1 MGGQKAMKRYQRY
14 LYGLLGALLLASAC
28 VHDIPQMSV
37 VDGDPFPEGK
47 KVTITFSV
55 PAPEERVGTKAED
68 GIGDE
73 GKLNTLHVA
82 VFGSSGYLKEYVK
95 AMRLGE
101 EGTGEWAPET
111 YTYRD
116 PYWNE
121 GMTPEEKAKHEH
133 IVPLIKYSATLSL
146 SEKNRIIH
154 FIGNG
159 PVTLP
164 YDADTTVMA
173 TLMSEGGEGGFWQIR
188 RMERIGA
195 LKDAQGHYID
205 KDGHIIED
213 GTGYVPD
220 DYTNAQL
227 NKVPLVRNWAKISI
241 VADDPAQSNFT
252 PISFAIVNVPT
263 KGTIAP
269 LWKGNMG
276 SLMFVEDYQD
286 QTFER
291 LSGELKYP
299 ASLPDEAIFDETIPD
314 LDHFISADA
323 AAFLYERPVPNE
335 ALKSTFVIV
344 YGRFK
349 DGNNYFYKVDLA
361 DGGYYYPI
369 YRNFNYQIH
378 ITRIGSKGFSTPQGA
393 AESVGGVDISSEVS
407 TSHLGDI
414 SDGIAQLSV
423 RPWMSRSFYMQ
434 QIDNNILSVK
444 LLDDITTSPPH
455 VNQNYRD
462 SVFNSQPVT
471 KNIDGHTV
479 YLVSKVVGNDNPVT
493 LEILP
498 VEDGLGNVI
507 TDAFIAHPPV
517 TGSDQSTAWIDGW
530 RQIYFSTVAPES
542 GMQPRTQTLRIKS
555 SFIEGDVPRVF
566 FRDVLIT
573 VLPRQ
578 QMKVSCLKPELEN
591 VIGAEQTL
599 TILIPEGL
607 PQSMFPLDFTI
618 EPEAMSLMPKTGS
631 NMPVVYGPTIAV
643 PVVEK
648 ATGTFQFIRSLTYE
662 EYMDPAI
669 QSVKDPDNGSMWRP
683 VVSEFVT
690 TRTENA
696 TKIWVASDNFETNW
710 AAFQNAAKKF
720 RNLTIPSFELS
731 DLQSTEYTFPIHF
744 EVEESYLYGF
754 PRVSLLTRGV
764 TVVSDLPEATIT
776 NNGDGSVT
784 YEYQA
789 TQEMQDIRFKLT
801 GELVQIISETDG
813 HFSID
818 ISAREEDRYT
828 PASVAL
834 RRFTDCRFRDGIWS
848 KGVNL
853 YSNVMF
859 EYVTTDA
866 RNNGKAAPFGYRD
879 DKDFPAVVTLKE
891 VGTDKAFTYLY
902 YPGNSSTGVPT
913 VDNFP
918 LTEVTYHEIPFKT
931 KTDNT
936 DPFAFRMVAPSYLTK
951 TITAGR
957 FSGAQAIGNYESTP
971 VTNNSF
977 NNNRKKASFSY
988 KNDCK
993 VEVEFDKTVKVENGN
1008 LKWEKPSS
1016 EATQTFTMSVKSITS
1031 GNKPLYYV
1039 EITFA
1044 EGSTVPDMSV
1054 NEGEGT
1060 ISRYWGYKDTPTLQY
1075 IWNFPVS
1082 YSTMTSDP
1090 AAHTLTFTS
1099 SDDVKISKIIIR
1111 GIGMPSGANF
1121 VNYPQP

>member
-1 MGGQKAMKRYQRY
+1 MKRYQRY
-14 LYGLLGALLLASAC
+14 LYGLLATLLLASAC
-28 VHDIPQMSV
+28 VRDIPQMSV

-73 GKLNTLHVA
+73 GKLNTLHLA

-101 EGTGEWAPET
+101 EGTGEWAPEY

-133 IVPLIKYSATLSL
+133 TVPLIKYSATLSL

-188 RMERIGA
+188 RMDRIGA
-195 LKDAQGHYID
+195 LKNAQGHYID
-205 KDGHIIED
+205 KEGHIIED

-220 DYTNAQL
+220 DYTNEQL

-241 VADDPAQSNFT
+241 VADDPEQSNFT

-314 LDHFISADA
+314 LDHFISAAA

-462 SVFNSQPVT
+462 SLFNSQPVT

-479 YLVSKVVGNDNPVT
+479 YLVSKLVGNDNPVT

-517 TGSDQSTAWIDGW
+517 TGGDQSTAWIDGW

-631 NMPVVYGPTIAV
+631 NMPVVYGHTIAV

-731 DLQSTEYTFPIHF
+731 DLQSPNYKFPIHF

-754 PRVSLLTRGV
+754 PQVSLLTRGV
-764 TVVSDLPEATIT
+764 TVVSGLPEDATQT

-789 TQEMQDIRFKLT
+789 TQEMQDIRFELT
-801 GELVQIISETDG
+801 DQLVQIISETDG
-813 HFSID
+813 DFSID

-828 PASVAL
+828 PVSVAL
-834 RRFTDCRFRDGIWS
+834 RRFEECGFLDGLPS
-848 KGVNL
+848 QGK

-859 EYVTTDA
+859 GYLNQDKDKVV
-866 RNNGKAAPFGYRD
+866 PFGYRD
-879 DKDFPAVVTLKE
+879 DPEYPADTVTLKNGDDTPFLYLNYSGDRKKGIPRIE
-891 VGTDKAFTYLY
+891 NFTS
-902 YPGNSSTGVPT
+902 N
-913 VDNFP
+913 
-918 LTEVTYHEIPFKT
+918 ETYHEIGFT
-931 KTDNT
+931 TINANT
-936 DPFAFRMVAPSYLTK
+936 DPFSFRMIARSYLTK
-951 TITAGR
+951 TVTAGR
-957 FSGAQAIGNYESTP
+957 FSGKIGNWKSDKVQFASLNNKTENTFSYSDNFKAKISFDRTVKAESGNLVLP
-971 VTNNSF
+971 
-977 NNNRKKASFSY
+977 KAS
-988 KNDCK
+988 
-993 VEVEFDKTVKVENGN
+993 EGAEEMTMTV
-1008 LKWEKPSS
+1008 
-1016 EATQTFTMSVKSITS
+1016 QSVTA
-1031 GNKPLYYV
+1031 GGFNALYYV

-1044 EGSTVPDMSV
+1044 EGNPLPAMSV
-1054 NEGEGT
+1054 DVGSVEKYRGT
-1060 ISRYWGYKDTPTLQY
+1060 DAQQY
-1075 IWNFPVS
+1075 IWHFPLPD
-1082 YSTMTSDP
+1082 TQDHQDP
-1090 AAHTLTFTS
+1090 NPHTIKFTS
-1099 SDDVKISKIIIR
+1099 ESAVKISKIIIR
-1111 GIGMPSGANF
+1111 GVDKPGATF
-1121 VNYPQP
+1121 IPYTY